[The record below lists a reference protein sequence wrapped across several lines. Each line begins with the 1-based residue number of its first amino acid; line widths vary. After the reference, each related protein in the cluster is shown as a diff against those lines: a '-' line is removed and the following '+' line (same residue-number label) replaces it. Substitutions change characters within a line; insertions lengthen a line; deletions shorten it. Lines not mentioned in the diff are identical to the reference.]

1 METTTITT
9 PAALETH
16 LLAAGV
22 KGPSLHPDVDSDDRW
37 KRWNGWNQ
45 AVAMGMDAHGRYV
58 SVEVWEFASGHRDWE
73 ANGHLAGRPHD
84 DLAYPLEMLPAL
96 PNIRHPEHTPA

>member
-1 METTTITT
+1 METTTIAT
-9 PAALETH
+9 PAALEAH

-22 KGPSLHPDVDSDDRW
+22 KGPTLHPRVNAERP
-37 KRWNGWNQ
+37 KRWNGWNM
-45 AVAMGMDAHGRYV
+45 AVAMGMDANGRYV

-73 ANGHLAGRPHD
+73 ANGHLSGRPHD